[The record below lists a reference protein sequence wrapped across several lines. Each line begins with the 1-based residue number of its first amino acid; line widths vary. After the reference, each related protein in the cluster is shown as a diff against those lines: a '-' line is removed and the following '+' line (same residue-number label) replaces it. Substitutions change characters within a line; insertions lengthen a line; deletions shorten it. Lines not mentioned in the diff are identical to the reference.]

1 MSPFFDTLNYFLG
14 RYFSVRYANSPPRR
28 AVISCGQL
36 IIIIML
42 CASSFFSNKFMIIE
56 LDRKRKANFKVLA
69 IVIAKKY
76 FFSRTLKIRTR
87 NILLNIIKGSIGAS
101 GVGNVPTASAIR
113 LGIMAIIIPA
123 LVPNN
128 ETVIKRVAFT
138 IVPVTSCCFKK
149 GAK

>member
-36 IIIIML
+36 IIIIIFW
-42 CASSFFSNKFMIIE
+42 ASSFFNSKFMIIE
-56 LDRKRKANFKVLA
+56 LDKKRKANLKALA
-69 IVIAKKY
+69 IIIAKKY
-76 FFSRTLKIRTR
+76 FFSKFLKTIISR
-87 NILLNIIKGSIGAS
+87 ILLSIIKGSMGAS
-101 GVGNVPTASAIR
+101 GVGRVPTASAIR
-113 LGIMAIIIPA
+113 LGTIAIMVPA

-128 ETVIKRVAFT
+128 ETVTKRVAFT
-138 IVPVTSCCFKK
+138 KIPVISCCFKK